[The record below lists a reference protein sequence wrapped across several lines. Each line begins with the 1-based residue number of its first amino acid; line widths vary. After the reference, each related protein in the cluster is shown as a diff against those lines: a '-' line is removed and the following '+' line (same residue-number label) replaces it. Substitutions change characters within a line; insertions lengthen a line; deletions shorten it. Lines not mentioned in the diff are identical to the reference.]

1 MTTTVG
7 RGKARPMRRA
17 LALLTL
23 VSVASLGGACSSDT
37 SKPPPRGLTTHASGG
52 MGANATVGSGGSG
65 ATGGTTLVTLTGG
78 SNGVGASAGSGTAA
92 TAGET
97 PCQSQDFAATRVPL
111 DLYVMLD
118 SSESMTETTGNTTK
132 WDAVGKAITSFVN
145 DPSSAGI
152 GIGLQ
157 FFPLRNPDAPLECRS
172 DADCTGFGVCNQRFC
187 QDAGPDFY
195 GCGKSSDCVF
205 NGQNLGP
212 CAPLTHCWSSFIASG
227 GYVEL
232 CHNDNDCGRVGDC
245 IPFSHCGTNEN
256 ILCNG
261 VGRACQDANG
271 NALGTCVQQGPV
283 STCEHWASCDAGTY
297 AAPVVEIAPLPGIA
311 PSIISAI
318 GAKEPA
324 GATPSAP
331 ALAGAIQQ
339 AHDWAL
345 AHPDHQVAVVL
356 ATDGLPSECIADP
369 NGDPSGIQGVT
380 AAAKAGV
387 SGTPSVKTFVIGV
400 FGADDTTAPQNL
412 DDIAVAGGTE
422 KAFVVTT
429 GSDVEQQFL
438 DALDTIRGSGIACE
452 LQIPTPTSGKP
463 DFGRVNV
470 YFTETD
476 TPELLYNVPDASS
489 CETGENDWYYGMDA
503 AGVPNKI
510 IACPDTCARF
520 QAATMGKVTI
530 GVGCLTVVR

>member
-1 MTTTVG
+1 VR
-7 RGKARPMRRA
+7 RGLA
-17 LALLTL
+17 LATL
-23 VSVASLGGACSSDT
+23 FVAGALGGGCSSDT
-37 SKPPPRGLTTHASGG
+37 SKPAPRGLGTTHASGG
-52 MGANATVGSGGSG
+52 MGASDTGGSGGAG
-65 ATGGTTLVTLTGG
+65 ATGGTTMVTLTGG

-92 TAGET
+92 AAGDMA
-97 PCQSQDFAATRVPL
+97 CQSQDFAATRVPL

-132 WDAVGKAITSFVN
+132 WDAVSKAITSFVN
-145 DPSSAGI
+145 DSSSAGI

-157 FFPLRNPDAPLECRS
+157 FFPLQDPDAPLECRS
-172 DADCTGFGVCNQRFC
+172 DADCTGFGHCNQRFC
-187 QDAGPDFY
+187 QNAGPDFY
-195 GCGKSSDCVF
+195 GCGQNSDCAF
-205 NGQNLGP
+205 NGQDLGP

-232 CHNDNDCGRVGDC
+232 CHNDSDCGKADDC
-245 IPFSHCGTNEN
+245 IPFSHCGTNDN

-261 VGRACQDANG
+261 VGRACQDPDG
-271 NALGTCVQQGPV
+271 NSLGTCTQAGPV

-297 AAPVVEIAPLPGIA
+297 AAPVVKIAPLPDIA
-311 PSIISAI
+311 TSIVLAI

-324 GATPSAP
+324 GNTPSAP

-369 NGDPSGIQGVT
+369 NGDPSGIDGVT
-380 AAAKAGV
+380 AAAKSGL

-400 FGADDTTAPQNL
+400 FGSDDTTAPQNL
-412 DDIAVAGGTE
+412 DAIATAGGT
-422 KAFVVTT
+422 KDAFVVTT
-429 GSDVEQQFL
+429 GSNVEQQFL
-438 DALDTIRGSGIACE
+438 DALDTIRGSGISCE

-476 TPELLYNVPDASS
+476 TAELFYNVPDEQS
-489 CETGENDWYYGMDA
+489 CESSSNTWYYAVDKD
-503 AGVPNKI
+503 GVPNKI
-510 IACPDTCARF
+510 IACPAACTRL
-520 QAATMGKVTI
+520 QAATMGKLTI
-530 GVGCLTVVR
+530 SVGCLTVVR